1 MFFVTCIRICVIGDK
16 MYCYDSRIRFSECD
30 EKNKLSIEA
39 LLNYFQDASTMQ
51 SEDLGVGID
60 YLMER
65 NLVWVLASWQI
76 EIKRWPALN
85 ERVIIGTLPHDFKGF
100 LGSRN
105 FVLKTQEGEI
115 LAVANTLWTL
125 LNFDSMKPA
134 IPPGDMLE
142 KYPVEP
148 RLDMDYSRR
157 KIVVGTEGEN
167 REIVIVRKQHLD
179 SNNHVNNA
187 QYVSIA
193 GDYLPENFVIGG
205 LRVEYKKQAHLND
218 VLVPYV
224 VQSGEN
230 VVVSLRDENGGVY
243 VNAEFSPFLNVK
255 NG

>member
-1 MFFVTCIRICVIGDK
+1 
-16 MYCYDSRIRFSECD
+16 MYCYDSRIRYSECD
-30 EKNKLSIEA
+30 GQNKLSLEA

-51 SEDLGVGID
+51 SEDLGVGFD
-60 YLMER
+60 YLIPR

-76 EIKRWPALN
+76 EIKRMPALN
-85 ERVIIGTLPHDFKGF
+85 ERVVIGTLPYDFKGF

-105 FVLKTQEGEI
+105 FIMKTPEGEV

-125 LNFDSMKPA
+125 LNFDTMKPA
-134 IPPGDMLE
+134 IPPQDMLE

-148 RLDMDYSRR
+148 RLEMDYGRR
-157 KIVVGTEGEN
+157 KIVVGEQGSNQEPM
-167 REIVIVRKQHLD
+167 VVRKQHLD

-193 GDYLPENFVIGG
+193 VDYLPEHFEIGG

-224 VQSGEN
+224 AEETDM
-230 VVVSLRDENGGVY
+230 VVVSLRDESGAVY
-243 VNAEFSPFLNVK
+243 VNAEFSAMN
-255 NG
+255 